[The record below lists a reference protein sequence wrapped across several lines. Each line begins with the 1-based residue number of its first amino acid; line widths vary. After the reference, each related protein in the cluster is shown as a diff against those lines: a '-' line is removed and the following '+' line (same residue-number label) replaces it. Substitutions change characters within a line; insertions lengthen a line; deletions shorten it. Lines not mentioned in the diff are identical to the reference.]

1 MQNIIDELSWR
12 GLIQNKVP
20 GVEKQ
25 LKKRT
30 TIYIGFDPTSDSLH
44 LGSLLPIIIL
54 IHFQKFGHKSIVL
67 IGGATGFI
75 GDPSEKKDQRIFLS
89 REILQKNTESIK
101 KQLSRLLDFCSE
113 KVELLN
119 NFNWIKK
126 ISLLDFIRY
135 VGKHFTINYMMSK
148 DSVKKRIYNN
158 KNNGMSFTEFSY
170 SLIQGYDFLYLNQEK
185 NCLLQIGGSDQWGNI
200 TTGIELIRKKT
211 GKKAYGM
218 TFPLVTKAD
227 GIKFGKSEK
236 GENIWL
242 DRKRTTPYKFY
253 QFWMNVSD
261 KEIENFI
268 KIYTFFSR
276 NKIDSLILTHRE
288 NPEKRF
294 LQKKVAEEITK
305 WVHGKDAYEEVVKI
319 SYVLFGKKYINE
331 LLLSLDEKTLFSIY
345 ENIPHMKLPYKEFEK
360 GVFLLDILKKSS
372 FFTSKSEANRALNLN
387 SIYINKKLIKKN
399 ILLHRENLIG
409 KKYILFQFGKKNFF
423 IMKIE

>member
-25 LKKRT
+25 LQKHT

-54 IHFQKFGHKSIVL
+54 ILFQKLGHKSIVL

-89 REILQKNTESIK
+89 IETLQKNTESIK
-101 KQLSRLLDFCSE
+101 KQLSKLLDFYSE
-113 KVELLN
+113 KIELLN

-126 ISLLDFIRY
+126 ISLLDFIRN

-148 DSVKKRIYNN
+148 DSVKNRIYN
-158 KNNGMSFTEFSY
+158 NNGMSFTEFSY

-211 GKKAYGM
+211 GKKAYGI

-261 KEIENFI
+261 KEIEKFI

-276 NKIDSLILTHRE
+276 KKIDSLILTHRE

-305 WVHGKDAYEEVVKI
+305 WVHGKDTYEEVVKI

-345 ENIPHMKLPYKEFEK
+345 ENIPHMKLSYKEFEK

-372 FFTSKSEANRALNLN
+372 FFTSKSEANRALNLK

-423 IMKIE
+423 IIKIE